1 MASIIKKPSK
11 TSKGV
16 IAITNLDLKSLKN
29 LNLLKEIKKKYI
41 LLYHPNYYD
50 YNFKNN
56 GIFDGFLAIKSIF
69 NLKDDTPDKIL
80 NFNCHN
86 FSPPSFYYEEN
97 KKNYDFI
104 SLTKLQDD
112 KNIYSLFSVVKKV
125 LKINKKIK
133 GIVILSVPGKRP
145 NTNDKLIRNY
155 KNYFSI
161 EERDRFEMISLDY
174 NYPYPLNI
182 ETISFF
188 YRNSKVL
195 LNTHL
200 KEKHGRAQSYA
211 LACQMPIVGFKNLSY
226 LVEKKFRKKPF
237 YYISDNY
244 NEKNL
249 IKLLLEAIK
258 FYNIKKNKK
267 KNLLLAKQFMY
278 EISFLKLKKM
288 LMRKYNLD
296 EKNWTKFKDLD
307 RRLASHHLGLLN
319 TPGVYFQTIDEFL
332 LRLIKKKNINTD
344 EILDDNNFKNK
355 KKKIEIYLRTI
366 SYKIKSLKSKLVFK
380 TYNTLRKIKYGA

>member
-11 TSKGV
+11 NSKGV

-69 NLKDDTPDKIL
+69 NLKDDSPDKIL

-112 KNIYSLFSVVKKV
+112 KNIYSLFSVVKEV

-174 NYPYPLNI
+174 NYPCPLNI

-200 KEKHGRAQSYA
+200 KERHGRAQSYA
-211 LACQMPIVGFKNLSY
+211 LACQMPIVGYKNLSY

-237 YYISDNY
+237 YYISNNY
-244 NEKNL
+244 NQKNL
-249 IKLLLEAIK
+249 IKLLLEAVK

-267 KNLLLAKQFMY
+267 KFLLAKQFMY
-278 EISFLKLKKM
+278 EISFLKFKKM

-366 SYKIKSLKSKLVFK
+366 SYKIKALKSKLVFK
-380 TYNTLRKIKYGA
+380 TYNTFRKIKYGA